1 MILRCASYRTCEYP
15 GHGSIGAESYDFI
28 SRLDI
33 FHQHA
38 PQIGWFL
45 NDTRFSHAALLPY
58 GNINRPLPA
67 LLSVVYLWGTF
78 FARLTSNNEIP
89 NEQLLLSRART
100 QIGHSMPNMP
110 SHRILQTIQTYIL
123 LATYLFVT
131 GNYLEGRQY
140 CNFAASLVMSCGL
153 QKIRTEQLDRGFST
167 SIDAIDLTLPE
178 PHDQIEEGE
187 RINAFWTTFLMDRCW
202 AIALQTP
209 TIISDSDVYGA
220 QIDTPWPLEM
230 ETYERVC
237 HPAPFTV

>member
-1 MILRCASYRTCEYP
+1 
-15 GHGSIGAESYDFI
+15 
-28 SRLDI
+28 
-33 FHQHA
+33 
-38 PQIGWFL
+38 
-45 NDTRFSHAALLPY
+45 
-58 GNINRPLPA
+58 
-67 LLSVVYLWGTF
+67 
-78 FARLTSNNEIP
+78 
-89 NEQLLLSRART
+89 
-100 QIGHSMPNMP
+100 MPSMP

-153 QKIRTEQLDRGFST
+153 QKIRTEQLDRGFPT